1 MTEELKNDERK
12 LRFLNEDGE
21 TYSEWEEKRLGEV
34 ANLKN
39 GYAFKSSDYSTS
51 GKYKVITIKN
61 VSGSTYVDSNN
72 VSYIKDKPK
81 DLTSHQ
87 ALKVNDILVSL
98 TGNVGRV
105 SVVNEEHLLLNQR
118 VGLIETDK
126 DLVNNLFL
134 SIVLSFNRFE
144 NTMIKNGQG
153 GAQKNISKG
162 DVESYKI
169 NLPSLPEQTKIAN
182 FLSNLDERI
191 EAQSKLVELLKEQ
204 KQGYSQRLFNGSLR
218 FKKDDGTDYEDWE
231 EKKLGEVF
239 DRVSKKGRADLP
251 YITVMENRT
260 VERAEQHQGYA
271 NKETEKKKKASKI
284 VLINDF
290 LIDLTSYERG
300 IYVSKMDGLTSNA
313 YTVLRAKEQHSV
325 IYWKNF
331 FVSHSFVESLKTIT
345 PIGARQGK
353 MIEVSRLLEFLIN
366 IPSLPEQEKIAAFL
380 SSLDNRIDQQLNKLE
395 QLKQEKQA
403 YMQRVLV

>member
-1 MTEELKNDERK
+1 MNEELKKEFSK
-12 LRFLNEDGE
+12 LRFVDENGE
-21 TYSEWEEKRLGEV
+21 TYPEWEEVKFDELLKAAPNRNYQIESSQVLDEGNIPVIDQGKSFIAGFSNESSKIFPRNNKNYIVYGDHTTVVKYIDFDFMLGGDGTKVLDLKKPENSIKFAYHSLCFNNAEPEGYKRHFSILR
-34 ANLKN
+34 K
-39 GYAFKSSDYSTS
+39 KSFP
-51 GKYKVITIKN
+51 I
-61 VSGSTYVDSNN
+61 
-72 VSYIKDKPK
+72 
-81 DLTSHQ
+81 
-87 ALKVNDILVSL
+87 
-98 TGNVGRV
+98 
-105 SVVNEEHLLLNQR
+105 
-118 VGLIETDK
+118 
-126 DLVNNLFL
+126 
-134 SIVLSFNRFE
+134 
-144 NTMIKNGQG
+144 
-153 GAQKNISKG
+153 
-162 DVESYKI
+162 
-169 NLPSLPEQTKIAN
+169 PSLSEQTKIAD
-182 FLSNLDERI
+182 FLSNLDKRI

-231 EKKLGEVF
+231 EKKLGEMF

-284 VLINDF
+284 LLINDF

-366 IPSLPEQEKIAAFL
+366 LPSLPEQEKIAAFL
-380 SSLDNRIDQQLNKLE
+380 SSLDKRIDEELNILE
-395 QLKQEKQA
+395 QLKLEKNG
-403 YMQRVLV
+403 YMQRVLG